1 MKAVHVKNRGDKRGQ
16 RGQPVSMRVSGVPA
30 TGDTAGTSGDKPNP
44 QILRIELLASYA
56 HEIAHSAVAL
66 HYGCEVAVEISYD
79 PATRYFDGVCHY
91 RHPDGDLPTEAVRAI
106 ALGGIVGEAAYWL
119 GWDSPRLTPDR
130 LTESI
135 RAGRVTVSPGD
146 LLRAAGWQVE
156 DMARAFGIVRNAWV
170 WIVEEAE
177 NRALMDHGE
186 LFVPTCPHCISSS
199 GDTGKPCAARVSP
212 LSPLVPAKN
221 RMNRN
226 D

>member
-1 MKAVHVKNRGDKRGQ
+1 MKASCTQKLWEQVGTCGI
-16 RGQPVSMRVSGVPA
+16 PLSMRVSAVP
-30 TGDTAGTSGDKPNP
+30 TGEKVVGTGGNKPNP

-91 RHPDGDLPTEAVRAI
+91 RHPDGELPPPAVRAI
-106 ALGGIVGEAAYWL
+106 ALAGIVGETAYWL
-119 GWDSPRLTPDR
+119 EWDNPRLTPDR

-156 DMARAFGIVRNAWV
+156 DMARAFGIVRNAWA
-170 WIVEEAE
+170 WIVAEVEE
-177 NRALMDHGE
+177 RAPLDHGE
-186 LFVPTCPHCISSS
+186 QFVPTVPTRGGACGNTES
-199 GDTGKPCAARVSP
+199 
-212 LSPLVPAKN
+212 LVPQGMPHVPTVPTEKQGEVK
-221 RMNRN
+221 
-226 D
+226 